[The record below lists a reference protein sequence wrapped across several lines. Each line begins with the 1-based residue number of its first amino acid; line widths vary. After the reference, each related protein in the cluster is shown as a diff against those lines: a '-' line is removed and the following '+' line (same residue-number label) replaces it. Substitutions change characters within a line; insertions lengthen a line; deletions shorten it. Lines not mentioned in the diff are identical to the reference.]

1 MLEKRTETRNISDHS
16 VINGIHI
23 CHFYANID
31 SSNPENM
38 DVGRSVLDKEAYKK
52 NRAQVMKDQA
62 EFETYAYNLQDE
74 MIAANQ
80 PAESEA
86 K

>member
-1 MLEKRTETRNISDHS
+1 MLEKRTETRSISDYSIVNS
-16 VINGIHI
+16 VRI
-23 CHFYANID
+23 CQFYANID

-62 EFETYAYNLQDE
+62 EFETSVYNLQDE

>member
-1 MLEKRTETRNISDHS
+1 
-16 VINGIHI
+16 
-23 CHFYANID
+23 
-31 SSNPENM
+31 
-38 DVGRSVLDKEAYKK
+38 
-52 NRAQVMKDQA
+52 MKDQA
-62 EFETYAYNLQDE
+62 EFETMAYTLQDE

>member
-1 MLEKRTETRNISDHS
+1 MLEKRTETRSISDYS
-16 VINGIHI
+16 IIDGIRI
-23 CHFYANID
+23 CQFYANID

-38 DVGRSVLDKEAYKK
+38 DVNRSILDKEAYKK

-80 PAESEA
+80 PAEREV
-86 K
+86 